1 MATTSETKQTTFDT
15 KGIQYVFA
23 YKSNERWIFPRYRFQ
38 LANTD
43 TDKVHGQFVRD
54 IWYRA
59 EHKITSNIEFLVVGI
74 KGEFNY
80 NTITSL
86 INGSFMSYSKNRLS
100 DYERVNNIC
109 FKDYYCLTDKNCV
122 NYYNNNKHLSIE
134 DSSELELIGEN
145 FKSRLIINTRFH
157 NECIYVTTP
166 TFIKEKTNK
175 DQKWLDCLIY
185 DDLNKQLKETT
196 KTKYDFN
203 NLNEKTNINKK

>member
-59 EHKITSNIEFLVVGI
+59 EHKITS
-74 KGEFNY
+74 
-80 NTITSL
+80 L

-109 FKDYYCLTDKNCV
+109 FKDYYCLTDKNCI

-185 DDLNKQLKETT
+185 DDLNKQLKDTT

-203 NLNEKTNINKK
+203 EKTNINKK